1 MKKVKIPVISVK
13 LLLQPTTICVFI
25 NILMVV
31 FVWVVSN
38 NLPPVVPLYY
48 GRPEATDQLA
58 PKTFLA
64 LPAAIATIVVILN
77 FFLAKIIR
85 DSFLKQVLIALTIVV
100 TLLSTI
106 TIIKI
111 AFLVGNL

>member
-1 MKKVKIPVISVK
+1 MKKVKIPPFSAKV
-13 LLLQPTTICVFI
+13 LLQPTTIC
-25 NILMVV
+25 ILLNV
-31 FVWVVSN
+31 FVVIFVLLIKN

-48 GRPEATDQLA
+48 GRPEAVDQLA
-58 PKTFLA
+58 PNIFLT
-64 LPAAIATIVVILN
+64 LPAIFAICVIILN
-77 FFLAKIIR
+77 IFLTKIIR
-85 DSFLKQVLIALTIVV
+85 DSFLKQVLMALTIVV